1 MPPTPDGPAIDLKE
15 PMASRSRATLM
26 RAEREDRI
34 LAFKAPVDSRHAGQM
49 ARLREALAG
58 EVPMPPKNSGT
69 YYHFH
74 VADPQGRR
82 VQVVLGEG
90 EVLAGIFMYVLAHFG
105 PEAAAA
111 YEYRAGALGGVIQ

>member
-1 MPPTPDGPAIDLKE
+1 MAPTTDPVADPKE

-26 RAEREDRI
+26 RAERNRHI
-34 LAFKAPVDSRHAGQM
+34 LAFKAPIDSRHPSQM
-49 ARLREALAG
+49 GRLREALAG
-58 EVPMPPKNSGT
+58 TVPMPPENSGT

-74 VADPQGRR
+74 VEDPDGRR

-90 EVLAGIFMYVLAHFG
+90 EVLAGVFLYVLARFG

-111 YEYRAGALGGVIQ
+111 YEYRPGALGGVVE